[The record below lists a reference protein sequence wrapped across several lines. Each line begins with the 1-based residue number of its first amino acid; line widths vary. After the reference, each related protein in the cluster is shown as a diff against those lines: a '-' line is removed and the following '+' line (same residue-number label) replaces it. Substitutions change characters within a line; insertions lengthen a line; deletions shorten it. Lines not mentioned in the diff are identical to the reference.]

1 MDLRSAL
8 VANSVHGHV
17 QQMRSLLKVE
27 ITLLEINSHQESA
40 TALFIR
46 LTISVVSSA
55 AYALKHAQLALLQ

>member
-27 ITLLEINSHQESA
+27 ITPLEINSHQESA
-40 TALFIR
+40 TERFIR
-46 LTISVVSSA
+46 LIIFAVFSA
-55 AYALKHAQLALLQ
+55 AYALKHAQLAHLQ